1 MTNPLRGVIIA
12 WQPPEKRACSAVGSA
27 PHSHCGGRGFE
38 SLQVHQEKSTLRRAF
53 FNEINPCGICE
64 MPFGREIWLAPC
76 EMPAGVGDLFHFNFR
91 VSGRFHNDRRSLF
104 HILRIFHCAFLLF
117 RCIISL
123 INLNLPNRTVTLLMV
138 VFTPT
143 YTPFGRSLA

>member
-1 MTNPLRGVIIA
+1 MTCASLNTDFETTAAVRNSILLLRFFTSILL
-12 WQPPEKRACSAVGSA
+12 RLGSL
-27 PHSHCGGRGFE
+27 S
-38 SLQVHQEKSTLRRAF
+38 QEKSTLRRAF

-104 HILRIFHCAFLLF
+104 HIRRIFHCAFLLF

-123 INLNLPNRTVTLLMV
+123 INLNLPNRTVTLLLV

>member
-1 MTNPLRGVIIA
+1 MTCASLNTDFETTAAVRNSILLLRFFTSILL
-12 WQPPEKRACSAVGSA
+12 RLGSL
-27 PHSHCGGRGFE
+27 S
-38 SLQVHQEKSTLRRAF
+38 QEKSTLRRAF

-104 HILRIFHCAFLLF
+104 HIRRIFHCAFLLF